1 MMKLLERLLKSAI
14 GLVAA
19 MVVVPT
25 MADDTAF
32 ALDQK
37 RLSLDLVLP
46 DAAGAF
52 PTNANPYWEKVS
64 RAEFTNVLERISK
77 MTRLKDL
84 SLGVHAESKVPLD
97 LSFLSSQTNMTE
109 LCLGGNL
116 HIGSFRKIAHLPLER
131 LDGRYY
137 FESSVSLA
145 DEDSLA
151 LLKSLKSFSAWK
163 DFRAIEK
170 LPTSLVSLDMS
181 HSPEGDYCGCFT
193 NLVNLEELEMDT
205 IFRKDQYIDEDDIRA
220 MKKLKRL
227 VLNGGY
233 ELGNLGV
240 LRECKSL
247 ENLEIA
253 FCEFRPLDLSVLNG
267 LPIKEL
273 RLKSC
278 LVHEVKG
285 LEKCPLKKI
294 SIDFCPI
301 ASLDDFGLFPNV
313 RIVEL
318 RRTGIRSADRDAVL
332 RHFPRI
338 WSLLY
343 GDLIEGFCDGDRC
356 NEVVCFGPTNIVF
369 AAGGDKS
376 KGLSFMGF
384 DMDSSIVYD
393 KELCSLC
400 EVIGMSDCVWVSH
413 CEIAVGLG
421 RPFHGFTTVKLI
433 GCGEVERIG
442 DGTYD
447 GPVDSLEFLREDDGV
462 VFDFPSEKKWAVEIA
477 AEMERVYGATF
488 CWDDNDETA
497 TFLVVKG
504 KSDAFDFVISS
515 CAGSSET
522 HCGTGDEV
530 SITRREYRSRQFY
543 VSRRGSAES
552 APEQPGTAPTE
563 PL

>member
-1 MMKLLERLLKSAI
+1 MIDNRMRRGKSAALRVMEICDIIRCMRKLRERLLK
-14 GLVAA
+14 VAFCLA
-19 MVVVPT
+19 AAVVVMPT

-32 ALDQK
+32 ALDQE

-84 SLGVHAESKVPLD
+84 SLNVHAESKVPLD

-109 LCLGGNL
+109 LRLGGNL

-145 DEDSLA
+145 DEDSLG
-151 LLKSLKSFSAWK
+151 LL
-163 DFRAIEK
+163 
-170 LPTSLVSLDMS
+170 
-181 HSPEGDYCGCFT
+181 
-193 NLVNLEELEMDT
+193 DT
-205 IFRKDQYIDEDDIRA
+205 IFRRSQYIDEGDIRA

-273 RLKSC
+273 KLTSC

-530 SITRREYRSRQFY
+530 SITRREYRNRQFY

>member
-1 MMKLLERLLKSAI
+1 MEICDIIRCMMKLRERLLKLAFC
-14 GLVAA
+14 LAAAVVA
-19 MVVVPT
+19 MPT
-25 MADDTAF
+25 MALDDTVF
-32 ALDQK
+32 AVDQE
-37 RLSLDLVLP
+37 RLWLRLVLP

-52 PTNANPYWEKVS
+52 PTNASPYWEKVS
-64 RAEFTNVLERISK
+64 RVEFTNILERISK
-77 MTRLKDL
+77 MTRLKSL
-84 SLGVHAESKVPLD
+84 SLDVRAESKVLLD
-97 LSFLSSQTNMTE
+97 LDFLSSQTNMTE
-109 LCLGGNL
+109 LSLGGNL
-116 HIGSFRKIAHLPLER
+116 HIGSFSKIAHLPLER
-131 LDGRYY
+131 LDGCYY
-137 FESSVSLA
+137 SDSSVSLA
-145 DEDSLA
+145 DEDSLG
-151 LLKSLKSFSAWK
+151 LLKSLKYFTAWK
-163 DFRAIEK
+163 DFRAIER
-170 LPTSLVSLDMS
+170 LPSSLVSLDMS
-181 HSPEGDYCGCFT
+181 ASPEGGYCGCFT

-205 IFRKDQYIDEDDIRA
+205 IFRRSQYIDEGDIRA

-233 ELGNLGV
+233 ELGDLGA
-240 LRECKSL
+240 LRECRSL
-247 ENLEIA
+247 ENIEIA
-253 FCEFRPLDLSVLNG
+253 FCDFRPLDLSVLNG
-267 LPIKEL
+267 LPLKEL
-273 RLKSC
+273 KLKSC

-442 DGTYD
+442 DETYD

-462 VFDFPSEKKWAVEIA
+462 VFDFSSEKKWAMELA

-497 TFLVVKG
+497 TFLIVKG

-530 SITRREYRSRQFY
+530 SITRREYRNRQFY

-552 APEQPGTAPTE
+552 AP
-563 PL
+563 

>member
-1 MMKLLERLLKSAI
+1 MRKLRERLLKSAI
-14 GLVAA
+14 CLVAA
-19 MVVVPT
+19 VVVMPT

-32 ALDQK
+32 ALDQV

-84 SLGVHAESKVPLD
+84 SLNVHAESKVPLD

-109 LCLGGNL
+109 LRLGGNL
-116 HIGSFRKIAHLPLER
+116 HIVSFRKIAHLPLER

-145 DEDSLA
+145 DEDSLG

-273 RLKSC
+273 KLTSC

-369 AAGGDKS
+369 AAGGDKPN
-376 KGLSFMGF
+376 GLSFMGF
-384 DMDSSIVYD
+384 DMDSSVVYNY
-393 KELCSLC
+393 KAYSFC
-400 EVIGMSDCVWVSH
+400 EVIGMSNCVSDTRYESV
-413 CEIAVGLG
+413 IGLG
-421 RPFHGFTTVKLI
+421 RPFHEFTAVKLV
-433 GCGEVERIG
+433 GSEVERI
-442 DGTYD
+442 DDDVYE
-447 GPVDSLEFLREDDGV
+447 GPVDSLDFEQEDEGA
-462 VFDFPSEKKWAVEIA
+462 VFDFSSEKKWAKELA

-488 CWDDNDETA
+488 CWDNNDDEPA
-497 TFLVVKG
+497 TYLIVKG
-504 KSDAFDFVISS
+504 KSDAFDFVIAS
-515 CAGSSET
+515 GSGMWHRDGNEKK
-522 HCGTGDEV
+522 
-530 SITRREYRSRQFY
+530 YRSRQFY
-543 VSRRGSAES
+543 VWRRGLA
-552 APEQPGTAPTE
+552 AGNQ
-563 PL
+563 

>member
-1 MMKLLERLLKSAI
+1 MMKLRERLLKSAI
-14 GLVAA
+14 CLVAA
-19 MVVVPT
+19 VVVVPT

-145 DEDSLA
+145 DEDSLG

-220 MKKLKRL
+220 MTKLKRL

-253 FCEFRPLDLSVLNG
+253 FCESRPLDLSVLNG

-393 KELCSLC
+393 DEVFSIS
-400 EVIGMSDCVWVSH
+400 EVIGMSNCVSDKRYESV
-413 CEIAVGLG
+413 IGLG
-421 RPFHGFTTVKLI
+421 RTFHGFTTVKLV
-433 GCGEVERIG
+433 GREVEIVG
-442 DGTYD
+442 DEAYD
-447 GPVDSLEFLREDDGV
+447 GQVDSLEFEQEDEGA
-462 VFDFPSEKKWAVEIA
+462 VFDFPSEKKWAMELA

-488 CWDDNDETA
+488 CWDDNDEPA
-497 TFLVVKG
+497 TFLIVKG
-504 KSDAFDFVISS
+504 KSDAFDFVIAS

-530 SITRREYRSRQFY
+530 SITRREYRNRQFY

>member
-1 MMKLLERLLKSAI
+1 MMKLRERLLKSAI
-14 GLVAA
+14 CLVAA
-19 MVVVPT
+19 VVVMPT

-32 ALDQK
+32 ALDQE

-64 RAEFTNVLERISK
+64 RAEWTNVLERISK

-109 LCLGGNL
+109 LRLGGNL

-145 DEDSLA
+145 DEDSLG

-233 ELGNLGV
+233 ELGNLGA

-253 FCEFRPLDLSVLNG
+253 FCESRPLDLSVLNG

-393 KELCSLC
+393 DEVFSIS
-400 EVIGMSDCVWVSH
+400 EVIGMSNCVSDKRYESV
-413 CEIAVGLG
+413 IGLG
-421 RPFHGFTTVKLI
+421 RTFHGFTTVKLV
-433 GCGEVERIG
+433 GREVEIVG
-442 DGTYD
+442 DEAYD
-447 GPVDSLEFLREDDGV
+447 GQVDSLEFLREDDGV
-462 VFDFPSEKKWAVEIA
+462 VFDFPSEKKWAMEIA

-504 KSDAFDFVISS
+504 KSDAFDFVIAS

-530 SITRREYRSRQFY
+530 SITRREYRNRQFY

-552 APEQPGTAPTE
+552 APEQSGTAPTE

>member
-1 MMKLLERLLKSAI
+1 M
-14 GLVAA
+14 
-19 MVVVPT
+19 
-25 MADDTAF
+25 
-32 ALDQK
+32 
-37 RLSLDLVLP
+37 
-46 DAAGAF
+46 
-52 PTNANPYWEKVS
+52 
-64 RAEFTNVLERISK
+64 
-77 MTRLKDL
+77 
-84 SLGVHAESKVPLD
+84 
-97 LSFLSSQTNMTE
+97 
-109 LCLGGNL
+109 
-116 HIGSFRKIAHLPLER
+116 
-131 LDGRYY
+131 
-137 FESSVSLA
+137 
-145 DEDSLA
+145 
-151 LLKSLKSFSAWK
+151 
-163 DFRAIEK
+163 
-170 LPTSLVSLDMS
+170 
-181 HSPEGDYCGCFT
+181 
-193 NLVNLEELEMDT
+193 
-205 IFRKDQYIDEDDIRA
+205 
-220 MKKLKRL
+220 
-227 VLNGGY
+227 
-233 ELGNLGV
+233 
-240 LRECKSL
+240 
-247 ENLEIA
+247 
-253 FCEFRPLDLSVLNG
+253 
-267 LPIKEL
+267 
-273 RLKSC
+273 
-278 LVHEVKG
+278 HEVKG

-301 ASLDDFGLFPNV
+301 ASFDDFGVFPNV

-369 AAGGDKS
+369 AAGGDKA

-488 CWDDNDETA
+488 CWDDNDESA
-497 TFLVVKG
+497 TFLIVKG
-504 KSDAFDFVISS
+504 KSDAFNFVISS
-515 CAGSSET
+515 SAGSSET
-522 HCGTGDEV
+522 HCSDGEETR
-530 SITRREYRSRQFY
+530 ITRREYRGRQFY

-552 APEQPGTAPTE
+552 AP
-563 PL
+563 

>member
-1 MMKLLERLLKSAI
+1 MEICDIIRCMMKLRERLLKLAFC
-14 GLVAA
+14 LAVAVVA
-19 MVVVPT
+19 MPT
-25 MADDTAF
+25 MALDDTAF
-32 ALDQK
+32 AVDQE
-37 RLSLDLVLP
+37 RLWLRLVLP

-52 PTNANPYWEKVS
+52 PTNASPYWEKVS
-64 RAEFTNVLERISK
+64 RVEFTNILERISK
-77 MTRLKDL
+77 MTRLKSL
-84 SLGVHAESKVPLD
+84 SLDVRAESKVLLD
-97 LSFLSSQTNMTE
+97 LDFLSSQTNMME
-109 LCLGGNL
+109 LSLGGNL
-116 HIGSFRKIAHLPLER
+116 HVGSFSKIAHLPLER
-131 LDGRYY
+131 LDSCDRLGP
-137 FESSVSLA
+137 SVSLA
-145 DEDSLA
+145 DEDSLG
-151 LLKSLKSFSAWK
+151 LLKSLKYFTAWK

-170 LPTSLVSLDMS
+170 L
-181 HSPEGDYCGCFT
+181 
-193 NLVNLEELEMDT
+193 
-205 IFRKDQYIDEDDIRA
+205 IDEGDIRA

-233 ELGNLGV
+233 ELGDLGA
-240 LRECKSL
+240 LRECRSL

-267 LPIKEL
+267 LPLKEL
-273 RLKSC
+273 KLKSC

-301 ASLDDFGLFPNV
+301 ASFDDFGVFPNV

-318 RRTGIRSADRDAVL
+318 RRTGIRSVL

-530 SITRREYRSRQFY
+530 SITRREYRNRQFY

>member
-1 MMKLLERLLKSAI
+1 MYYSIRETLEPVAEPVIGEDDAQYVSLLSYSAWRAQKEQFDLGMDI
-14 GLVAA
+14 EEPEKAEIFTTHAQVNYDSLTGTFCIPNRKDFDAEDVKFS
-19 MVVVPT
+19 
-25 MADDTAF
+25 F
-32 ALDQK
+32 ALDEK
-37 RLSLDLVLP
+37 GIIFID
-46 DAAGAF
+46 DTGAAEAIVE
-52 PTNANPYWEKVS
+52 TIRNTRRW
-64 RAEFTNVLERISK
+64 RAPSLERFLYDFLEQIVK
-77 MTRLKDL
+77 DDLALMTRL
-84 SLGVHAESKVPLD
+84 
-97 LSFLSSQTNMTE
+97 
-109 LCLGGNL
+109 
-116 HIGSFRKIAHLPLER
+116 
-131 LDGRYY
+131 
-137 FESSVSLA
+137 
-145 DEDSLA
+145 
-151 LLKSLKSFSAWK
+151 
-163 DFRAIEK
+163 
-170 LPTSLVSLDMS
+170 
-181 HSPEGDYCGCFT
+181 
-193 NLVNLEELEMDT
+193 ELEMDT
-205 IFRKDQYIDEDDIRA
+205 IFRRSQYIDEGDIRA

-273 RLKSC
+273 KLTSC
-278 LVHEVKG
+278 LVHDVKG
-285 LEKCPLKKI
+285 LENCPLKKI

-530 SITRREYRSRQFY
+530 SITRREYRGRQFY

-552 APEQPGTAPTE
+552 AP
-563 PL
+563 

>member
-1 MMKLLERLLKSAI
+1 MMKLRERLLKSAI
-14 GLVAA
+14 CLVAA
-19 MVVVPT
+19 VVVVPT

-32 ALDQK
+32 ALDQE

-84 SLGVHAESKVPLD
+84 SLNVHAESKVPLD

-145 DEDSLA
+145 DEDSLG

-181 HSPEGDYCGCFT
+181 YSPEGDYCGCFT

-273 RLKSC
+273 KLTSC

-343 GDLIEGFCDGDRC
+343 GDLIEGFCDGDRS
-356 NEVVCFGPTNIVF
+356 NEVVCFGLTNIVF
-369 AAGGDKS
+369 AAGGKKS

-393 KELCSLC
+393 KVLCSLC
-400 EVIGMSDCVWVSH
+400 EVIGMSNCVLDTRYESV
-413 CEIAVGLG
+413 IGLG
-421 RPFHGFTTVKLI
+421 RPFHGFTAVKLV
-433 GCGEVERIG
+433 GHEVERIG
-442 DGTYD
+442 DEAYD
-447 GPVDSLEFLREDDGV
+447 GLVDSLEFEQEDEGAM
-462 VFDFPSEKKWAVEIA
+462 FDLPSEKKWAMEIA

-488 CWDDNDETA
+488 CWDDTDETA
-497 TFLVVKG
+497 TGLNVEG
-504 KSDAFDFVISS
+504 KSDAFDFVIASY
-515 CAGSSET
+515 AGSSET

>member
-1 MMKLLERLLKSAI
+1 MMKLRERLLKSAI
-14 GLVAA
+14 CLVAA
-19 MVVVPT
+19 VVVMPT

-32 ALDQK
+32 ALDQE

-84 SLGVHAESKVPLD
+84 SLNVHAESKVPLD

-109 LCLGGNL
+109 LRLGGNL

-145 DEDSLA
+145 DEDSLG

-273 RLKSC
+273 KLTSC

-285 LEKCPLKKI
+285 LENCPLKKI

-313 RIVEL
+313 RI
-318 RRTGIRSADRDAVL
+318 
-332 RHFPRI
+332 
-338 WSLLY
+338 
-343 GDLIEGFCDGDRC
+343 IEGFCDGDRC

-515 CAGSSET
+515 CAGT

-530 SITRREYRSRQFY
+530 SITRREYRNRQFY

>member
-1 MMKLLERLLKSAI
+1 MMKLRERLLKSAI
-14 GLVAA
+14 CLVAA

-32 ALDQK
+32 ALDQE

-64 RAEFTNVLERISK
+64 RAEWTNVLERISK

-84 SLGVHAESKVPLD
+84 SLNVHAESKVPLD

-145 DEDSLA
+145 DEDSLG

-220 MKKLKRL
+220 MKKLNRL

-233 ELGNLGV
+233 ELGDLGA

-253 FCEFRPLDLSVLNG
+253 FCESRPLDLSVLNG
-267 LPIKEL
+267 LPLKEL
-273 RLKSC
+273 KLNSC

-301 ASLDDFGLFPNV
+301 ASFDDFGVFPDA

-318 RRTGIRSADRDAVL
+318 RRTGIRSADRNAVL

-369 AAGGDKS
+369 AAGGEKS

-393 KELCSLC
+393 DEVFSLC
-400 EVIGMSDCVWVSH
+400 EVIGMSNCVSDTRYESV
-413 CEIAVGLG
+413 IGLG
-421 RPFHGFTTVKLI
+421 RPFHGFTAVKLV
-433 GCGEVERIG
+433 GHEVERIG
-442 DGTYD
+442 DEAYD
-447 GPVDSLEFLREDDGV
+447 GPVDSLEFEQEDDGV
-462 VFDFPSEKKWAVEIA
+462 VFDFPSEKKWAMELA
-477 AEMERVYGATF
+477 AEMERIYGATF
-488 CWDDNDETA
+488 CRDDNDETA
-497 TFLVVKG
+497 TWLVVSG
-504 KSDAFDFVISS
+504 KSDALVFVIAS

-522 HCGTGDEV
+522 HCGTGDEAV
-530 SITRREYRSRQFY
+530 ITRRAYRSRQFY

>member
-1 MMKLLERLLKSAI
+1 MEICDIIRCMMKLRERLLKLAFC
-14 GLVAA
+14 LAA
-19 MVVVPT
+19 AVVVMPT

-32 ALDQK
+32 ALDQE
-37 RLSLDLVLP
+37 RLSLNLVLP

-109 LCLGGNL
+109 LRLGGNL

-145 DEDSLA
+145 DEDSLG

-163 DFRAIEK
+163 DSRAIEK

-253 FCEFRPLDLSVLNG
+253 FCEIRPLDLSVLNG
-267 LPIKEL
+267 LPIKDL

-301 ASLDDFGLFPNV
+301 ASFDDFGVFPNV

-318 RRTGIRSADRDAVL
+318 RRTGIRSAGRDAVL

-369 AAGGDKS
+369 AAGGDKA

-384 DMDSSIVYD
+384 DMDSSIVYGD
-393 KELCSLC
+393 EVSSLC
-400 EVIGMSDCVWVSH
+400 EVFGMSNCVWDTR
-413 CEIAVGLG
+413 CESVIGLG
-421 RPFHGFTTVKLI
+421 RPFHGFTTVKLV
-433 GCGEVERIG
+433 GREVEIVG
-442 DGTYD
+442 DEAHD
-447 GPVDSLEFLREDDGV
+447 GRVDSLEFEQEDEGA
-462 VFDFPSEKKWAVEIA
+462 VFDFSSEKKWAMELA

-488 CWDDNDETA
+488 CWDDNDESA
-497 TFLVVKG
+497 TFLIVKG
-504 KSDAFDFVISS
+504 KSDAFNFVISS
-515 CAGSSET
+515 SAGSSET
-522 HCGTGDEV
+522 HCSDGEETR
-530 SITRREYRSRQFY
+530 ITRREYRGRQFY

-552 APEQPGTAPTE
+552 AP
-563 PL
+563 